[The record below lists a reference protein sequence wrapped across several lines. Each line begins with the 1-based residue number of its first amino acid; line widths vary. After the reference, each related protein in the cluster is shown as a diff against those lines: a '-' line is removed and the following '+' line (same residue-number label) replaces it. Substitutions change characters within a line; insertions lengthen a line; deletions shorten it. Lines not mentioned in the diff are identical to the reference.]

1 VVFIFYQRVYESL
14 AVRLKFGKVEL
25 VKKVLA
31 ERGFMKFLVRRALF
45 ALITTP
51 VILLAYVVIYFGLG
65 LVADSGSV
73 GEFAS
78 VAPSVAIGYFVALL
92 ILPSLYRLVDKVVA

>member
-1 VVFIFYQRVYESL
+1 
-14 AVRLKFGKVEL
+14 
-25 VKKVLA
+25 
-31 ERGFMKFLVRRALF
+31 MKFVIRRAFF

-51 VILLAYVVIYFGLG
+51 VILLAYAVIYFGLG

-92 ILPSLYRLVDKVVA
+92 VLPSLYRLVDKVVA